1 MASRKTVTPKNLEA
15 LGTTRLAELLIE
27 ISAGD
32 ANARRQLRMELAAAQ
47 SPADVAREVRKRLAT
62 IARSRSFVD
71 WQKRR
76 VLVDNLETQR
86 RAIVE
91 TIAVADP
98 EEALDLMWRFLDLAD
113 PVFGRCDDSSGTVI
127 GVFHTASHDLGDI
140 ARAAGADPEALA
152 DRAFT
157 ALNDNGYGQHD
168 SLIGNLASA
177 LGNRGLDR
185 LKARFVALSQTPGTT
200 PPASEREVLG
210 WGSGG
215 PIYAD
220 DHAAR
225 HRDITIRMALREIAD
240 AQGDVDTFIAQHG
253 EKARSV
259 PRVAAEIAQRLLA
272 AGRAE
277 EAWTAIN
284 AIDEDRPGWI
294 PLEWEQTRIDV
305 LEALGRSE
313 DAQAFRWTCF
323 ERSLNASHLRE
334 FLKRIPDFDD
344 IGAEERALAHAL
356 GYRDSHRALAFL
368 VSWPA
373 LDKAAQLVMTR
384 SHELDGNRYEVLTPA
399 ADALHAQHPLA
410 ATVLRRAMIDF
421 ALDNARAK
429 RYRHAARHL
438 LECEGLATAIGDFAE
453 FDTHEEYL
461 ARLRERHGRKTA
473 FWAMM
478 S

>member
-1 MASRKTVTPKNLEA
+1 MASRKTVTAKNLEA

-27 ISAGD
+27 TSAG
-32 ANARRQLRMELAAAQ
+32 NAAVRRRLRMELAAAQ
-47 SPADVAREVRKRLAT
+47 SPADVTKEVRKRLAT

-76 VLVDNLETQR
+76 ELVDDLETQR
-86 RAIVE
+86 RAIVQ
-91 TIAVADP
+91 TVAVADP
-98 EEALDLMWRFLDLAD
+98 AEALELMWRFLDLAD
-113 PVFGRCDDSSGTVI
+113 PVFRRCDDSSGTVI
-127 GVFHTASHDLGDI
+127 GVFHTASRDLGDI
-140 ARAAGADPEALA
+140 ARAAADPDALA
-152 DRAFT
+152 DRAFA
-157 ALNDNGYGQHD
+157 ALNDNAYGQHD
-168 SLIGNLASA
+168 GLVETLAPA
-177 LGNRGLDR
+177 LGNRGLDH
-185 LKARFVALSQTPGTT
+185 LKARFAALSQTPVTT
-200 PPASEREVLG
+200 PPDSEREVIG

-220 DHAAR
+220 EHAER
-225 HRDITIRMALREIAD
+225 HRDITVRMALQEIAD
-240 AQGDVDTFIAQHG
+240 AQGDVDAFIAQHG
-253 EKARSV
+253 EKARGV

-284 AIDEDRPGWI
+284 AVDEDPPGWI
-294 PLEWEQTRIDV
+294 PLEWEQTRVDV
-305 LEALGRSE
+305 LEALGRYE
-313 DAQAFRWTCF
+313 EAQPFRWACF
-323 ERSLNASHLRE
+323 ERSLDATHLRE
-334 FLKRIPDFDD
+334 FLKRLPDFDD
-344 IGAEERALAHAL
+344 IEAEERALSFAL
-356 GYRDSHRALAFL
+356 GYQDSHRALAFL

-399 ADALHAQHPLA
+399 ADALHAEHPLA

-421 ALDNARAK
+421 ALNNARAK

-438 LECEGLATAIGDFAE
+438 LECEGLAPAIGDFAE
-453 FDTHEEYL
+453 FGSHEEYL